1 MNPLI
6 LDIETGPRADA
17 IAFLPTPEAPANY
30 KDPAKI
36 AAYIEERK
44 GALLDQAALSAET
57 AQVLVIGL
65 LRPGEEPAYIYAE
78 DEADTL
84 RETWG
89 KLGERRCNEVFVTF
103 NGARF
108 DWPMLVRRS
117 YALGVPVPGWMPRD
131 GRWPKRTH
139 VDLFEWWQAGDRQTT
154 ISLDRLARLVGLPG
168 KTDTGARFAAMW
180 AADRPKALAYLAH
193 DLSLAAAIAERMLA
207 GYEDRPGE
215 DILTTDTAPPPAPAP
230 TVPAPVPTAPPTITL
245 LDAVKRALL
254 VRHPDNTPEARK
266 ARATLVQ
273 DAFGLPWA
281 QVQKLDAATL
291 QGGYAKL
298 CGILNAMASSPP
310 APAQVPESA
319 PDPKAPAAEEELGQ
333 TKLSTLTEPELCA
346 ALATELRRV
355 CGTATNAALA
365 VHWMQRQRWITA
377 EQAAAPD
384 PFVHVSQ
391 ERMEKA
397 LGAPERFLAAI
408 GAQKVGAK

>member
-6 LDIETGPRADA
+6 IDIETGPRPDA
-17 IAFLPTPEAPANY
+17 ANFLPTPEAPANY
-30 KDPAKI
+30 KDPAKV

-44 GALLDQAALSAET
+44 AALLEQAALSAEM
-57 AQVLVIGL
+57 AQVLVVGL
-65 LRPGEEPAYIYAE
+65 LRPGQEPMYIYAD

-139 VDLFEWWQAGDRQTT
+139 IDVFEWWQAGDRQAS

-193 DLSLAAAIAERMLA
+193 DLDLTAAIAELMLA

-215 DILTTDTAPPPAPAP
+215 DIPATDTPTPSPAPAAPPP
-230 TVPAPVPTAPPTITL
+230 PAPVPTAPPTITL
-245 LDAVKRALL
+245 LDAIKRALL
-254 VRHPDNTPEARK
+254 AAHPDNTPEARK
-266 ARATLVQ
+266 ARAALVQ
-273 DAFGLPWA
+273 TAFGLPWA
-281 QVQKLDAATL
+281 DVQKLDATTL
-291 QGGYAKL
+291 QAGYAKL
-298 CGILNAMASSPP
+298 CGALNAA
-310 APAQVPESA
+310 ASA
-319 PDPKAPAAEEELGQ
+319 PPTPATAAPAAP
-333 TKLSTLTEPELCA
+333 EPDPA
-346 ALATELRRV
+346 ADRATGLRRV
-355 CGTATNAALA
+355 CGTATNASLA
-365 VHWMQRQRWITA
+365 VQWMQRQGWLTPD
-377 EQAAAPD
+377 QAASND
-384 PFVHVSQ
+384 PFLHVSP
-391 ERMEKA
+391 ERADKA
-397 LGAPERFLAAI
+397 IKTPERFLAAI
-408 GAQKVGAK
+408 GAQKGAAA

>member
-6 LDIETGPRADA
+6 VDIETGPRSDA
-17 IAFLPTPEAPANY
+17 VAFLPTPEAPANY
-30 KDPAKI
+30 KDAAKI
-36 AAYIEERK
+36 AAYVEERRAK
-44 GALLDQAALSAET
+44 LLEDAALSAET
-57 AQVLVIGL
+57 AQILVVGL
-65 LRPGEEPAYIYAE
+65 LRPGTEPIYIYAD

-84 RETWG
+84 AETWG

-139 VDLFEWWQAGDRQTT
+139 IDLFEWWQAGDRQTT

-193 DLSLAAAIAERMLA
+193 DLDLTAAIADLMMA
-207 GYEDRPGE
+207 GYEERPGE
-215 DILTTDTAPPPAPAP
+215 DIPATDTAPLASPAPPAA
-230 TVPAPVPTAPPTITL
+230 ASVPTAPPMITL
-245 LDAVKRALL
+245 LDAIKRALL

-266 ARATLVQ
+266 ARAALVQ
-273 DAFGLPWA
+273 HAFNLPWA
-281 QVQKLDAATL
+281 DVQKLDPPRL
-291 QGGYAKL
+291 QAGYANL
-298 CGILNAMASSPP
+298 CGMLNKAAESPPPMPPVGEP
-310 APAQVPESA
+310 APASA
-319 PDPKAPAAEEELGQ
+319 PDPEPDPASAF
-333 TKLSTLTEPELCA
+333 
-346 ALATELRRV
+346 ATELRRV

-365 VHWMQRQRWITA
+365 VQWMQRQGWINA
-377 EQAAAPD
+377 EQAASPD

-391 ERMEKA
+391 ARAEKA
-397 LGAPERFLAAI
+397 IKTPERFLAAI
-408 GAQKVGAK
+408 GAGKAVAK

>member
-6 LDIETGPRADA
+6 LDIETGPRPDA
-17 IAFLPTPEAPANY
+17 ANFLPTPEAPANY
-30 KDPAKI
+30 KDPAKV

-44 GALLDQAALSAET
+44 AALLDQAALSAET
-57 AQVLVIGL
+57 AQVLVVGL
-65 LRPGEEPAYIYAE
+65 LRPGQEPIYIYT
-78 DEADTL
+78 DYEADTL

-168 KTDTGARFAAMW
+168 KTDTGARFHLMW

-193 DLSLAAAIAERMLA
+193 DLDLTAAIADLMLA
-207 GYEDRPGE
+207 GYEERPGE
-215 DILTTDTAPPPAPAP
+215 DMPATDTAAPTPAPPAAAA
-230 TVPAPVPTAPPTITL
+230 VPPAPPTIML
-245 LDAVKRALL
+245 LDAIKRALL

-266 ARATLVQ
+266 ARAALVQ
-273 DAFGLPWA
+273 HAFNLPWSY
-281 QVQKLDAATL
+281 VQRLDASRL
-291 QGGYAKL
+291 QAGYANL
-298 CGILNAMASSPP
+298 CGMLNHAAAPLPAPGAAPDP
-310 APAQVPESA
+310 APAPTPPPAIPTE
-319 PDPKAPAAEEELGQ
+319 PDPASAF
-333 TKLSTLTEPELCA
+333 
-346 ALATELRRV
+346 ATELRRV

-365 VHWMQRQRWITA
+365 LQWMQRQGWITA

-384 PFVHVSQ
+384 PFLHVSQ
-391 ERMEKA
+391 VRMEKA

-408 GAQKVGAK
+408 GAVKAVAK